1 MPGLRVGLLAEALVT
16 RGIVNSARAILV
28 GSDADLKPSL
38 NPLSPRL
45 TLPVVGVQHA
55 DELAVGGGDDDVG
68 DPPCPQPLGCLPDVG
83 VGPDG

>member
-1 MPGLRVGLLAEALVT
+1 MEVLAEALVT
-16 RGIVNSARAILV
+16 RGIVNSARAVLV
-28 GSDADLKPSL
+28 GRMLLKPSL

-45 TLPVVGVQHA
+45 TLPVVGLQHA

-68 DPPCPQPLGCLPDVG
+68 DPPCPQPLACLPDVG